1 MTASSPRGPL
11 INRPLVG
18 ILAII
23 SLVSGTTLAFRA
35 FDDPWAGSLIRVG
48 ILLAVL
54 WMFLAPAKGTAGS
67 APAPKAPAASW
78 ITMAL
83 AGFALA
89 AVRSRK
95 PGVFF
100 VVGLLFAV
108 VAFVVKPRKK

>member
-1 MTASSPRGPL
+1 MTASSPRAPL

-23 SLVSGTTLAFRA
+23 GLVSGTALAVRA

-54 WMFLAPAKGTAGS
+54 WMFLAPTKG
-67 APAPKAPAASW
+67 PVVKAPAASW

-95 PGVFF
+95 PGMFF